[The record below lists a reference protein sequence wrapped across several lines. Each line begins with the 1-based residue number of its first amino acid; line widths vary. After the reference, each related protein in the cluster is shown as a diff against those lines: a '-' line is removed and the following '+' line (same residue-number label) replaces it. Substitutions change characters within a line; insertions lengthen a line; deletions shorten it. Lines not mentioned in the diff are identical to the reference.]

1 MKKIE
6 TRRFLAATCGVLA
19 LLVAARANAET
30 KAPTSA
36 AIVLPGVLQAEA
48 YDAGGEGAARL
59 HAIPSGGQ
67 AVELR
72 EGDWLRYTTT
82 VRQSGLYSLLFSVA
96 HGIGSDPLFHLECDG
111 KDVTGVMNAPFTGG
125 LDRWVTLLRPM
136 VSLEAGRHVFTIR
149 QTGGTP
155 FFLDAVSFEPG
166 GPVMPGPA
174 PDPAKWQLVWSDEFD
189 KDGAP
194 DALKWGYDI
203 GGHGWGNKELQYY
216 TDRPENARV
225 EKGRLIIEARKEDF
239 QESHYTSARL
249 VTRGKGDFTYGR
261 VEVSAKLPVGQ
272 GNWPAI
278 WLLGSSLPSVG
289 WPACGEIDIMEH
301 LGRNPGWIHASTHSK
316 KYYFKNGNQLTSITY
331 VPAPHEGFHVYAA
344 EWFPD
349 HIDFF
354 ADDNKYLTV
363 ANEKSGKDSWPFDDP
378 EYLILNVA
386 LGGWGGDVVD
396 ADLPARMEVDYV
408 RIYKQK

>member
-1 MKKIE
+1 MTVPE
-6 TRRFLAATCGVLA
+6 TRRLVAATCSLLA
-19 LLVAARANAET
+19 LLLAHGAFAEALRPAKLANTVPA
-30 KAPTSA
+30 
-36 AIVLPGVLQAEA
+36 VLQAESH
-48 YDAGGEGAARL
+48 DEAGPSAARL

-72 EGDWLRYTTT
+72 EGDWLRYTAT
-82 VRQSGLYSLLFSVA
+82 VSQTGLYTLVFRVA
-96 HGIGSDPLFHLECDG
+96 HDVGSDPLFLLERNGEDI
-111 KDVTGVMNAPFTGG
+111 TGVMNAPYTGG
-125 LDRWVTLLRPM
+125 LTHWVTIERPM
-136 VSLEAGRHVFTIR
+136 VSLQAGTSVFTLR

-155 FFLDAVSFEPG
+155 FFLDSIAFEPG
-166 GPVMPGPA
+166 GPVSAGPA
-174 PDPAKWQLVWSDEFD
+174 PDLAKWQLVWSDEFD

-216 TDRPENARV
+216 TDRLENARV
-225 EKGRLIIEARKEDF
+225 EKGRLTIEARKEDF
-239 QESHYTSARL
+239 EANHYTSARL
-249 VTRGKGDFTYGR
+249 VTRGKHDFTYGR
-261 VEVSAKLPVGQ
+261 IEVSAKLPVGR

-316 KYYFKNGNQLTSITY
+316 KYFFKNGNQLTSITY
-331 VPAPHEGFHVYAA
+331 VPEPHRDFHLYAA

-354 ADDNKYLTV
+354 VDQNKYLTV
-363 ANEKSGKDSWPFDDP
+363 TNERSGRDAWPFDDP

-396 ADLPARMEVDYV
+396 ADLPARMDVDFV
-408 RIYKQK
+408 RIYERR